1 MSLEKGTITLAF
13 KFKEGI
19 MVGVDSRVT
28 DCEQKRI
35 RT

>member
-1 MSLEKGTITLAF
+1 MSLGKGTITLAF

-19 MVGVDSRVT
+19 MVGVDSRIT
-28 DCEQKRI
+28 DHEQKLI